1 MTGAEPQPDPR
12 YTPYQEE
19 FFRRFVSDIQP
30 GSVHFLVAP
39 VGTGKSFAMA
49 GTISELARTH
59 RTRRTLLL
67 APAIVATLWA
77 DLLERRGS
85 QPVVVDSR
93 VLRLLREQLGD
104 TPDDWPEG
112 IYSLSIDLAK
122 RPDVREF
129 VCAVAWDLVVVDEAH
144 GLSGQRVA
152 VGRGSHQR
160 RARPRT
166 PPGHVRP
173 ERGYACTWQT
183 GGVDRLE

>member
-1 MTGAEPQPDPR
+1 MTGAEPQPDHR

-30 GSVHFLVAP
+30 GSAHLLLGP

-49 GTISELARTH
+49 GTISELARTR

-67 APAIVATLWA
+67 APALVATLWA
-77 DLLERRGS
+77 DLLVRRGS

-93 VLRLLREQLGD
+93 VLRRLREQLGD
-104 TPDDWPEG
+104 GPDDWPAG

-144 GLSGQRVA
+144 GLSGQRLQLVESLIEEEP
-152 VGRGSHQR
+152 G
-160 RARPRT
+160 PRT